1 VGSFLRR
8 AGPIFWFLV
17 IFPMSDE
24 EPEPTSDAEPPALVM
39 PEPRAE
45 VAPDVTLVVPAAP
58 CEVIAT
64 DQAGAPALERAP
76 QPGPVANLGP
86 VLKAVAVLGA
96 TLERRLDG
104 LQAQFDRE
112 VRAEATREKVV
123 DRLHAEL
130 QEYKQDLLLGVLRP
144 VFVDLIQLHDDIG
157 KMVAAHGEAVP
168 GEAVVPRLLEVMRG
182 YQQAIEDI
190 LDRQGVVAYTQD
202 GDTFDPRRQR
212 AVATVPTADPA
223 LARTIAA
230 RLRKGFRTLAGDKV
244 IRAEI
249 VSVYALKR
257 ENSSGA

>member
-1 VGSFLRR
+1 
-8 AGPIFWFLV
+8 
-17 IFPMSDE
+17 
-24 EPEPTSDAEPPALVM
+24 M
-39 PEPRAE
+39 PEPGAD
-45 VAPDVTLVVPAAP
+45 VPPDVTLVVPAQP

-64 DQAGAPALERAP
+64 DQAGVPSAEPPPL
-76 QPGPVANLGP
+76 PGPVADLAP
-86 VLKAVAVLGA
+86 VLEAVAALGA
-96 TLERRLDG
+96 TLERRLDA

-157 KMVAAHGEAVP
+157 KMVAAQGEVEGAVL
-168 GEAVVPRLLEVMRG
+168 RLIEVMQG

-190 LDRQGVVAYTQD
+190 LDRQGVVPYTQD
-202 GDTFDPRRQR
+202 GNTFDPRRQR
-212 AVATVPTADPA
+212 AVATVPTDDPA

-230 RLRKGFRTLAGDKV
+230 RLRKGFRTVAGDKV

-249 VSVYALKR
+249 VSVYALRR
-257 ENSSGA
+257 EHA

>member
-1 VGSFLRR
+1 
-8 AGPIFWFLV
+8 
-17 IFPMSDE
+17 MSDE
-24 EPEPTSDAEPPALVM
+24 EPEPTSDDVPPTLVM
-39 PEPRAE
+39 PEPGAD
-45 VAPDVTLVVPAAP
+45 VPPDVTLVVPAEA

-64 DQAGAPALERAP
+64 DQAVAPSPEPTP
-76 QPGPVANLGP
+76 QPGPAAGLGP
-86 VLKAVAVLGA
+86 VLEAVAALGA
-96 TLERRLDG
+96 TLERRLEA

-157 KMVAAHGEAVP
+157 KMVAAQGEAE
-168 GEAVVPRLLEVMRG
+168 GAVLRLIEVMGG

-190 LDRQGVVAYTQD
+190 LDRQGVVPYTQD
-202 GDTFDPRRQR
+202 GTTFDPRRQR
-212 AVATVPTADPA
+212 AVAAVPTDDPG

-230 RLRKGFRTLAGDKV
+230 RLRKGFRTVAGDKV

-249 VSVYALKR
+249 VSVFALKR
-257 ENSSGA
+257 ESS

>member
-1 VGSFLRR
+1 
-8 AGPIFWFLV
+8 
-17 IFPMSDE
+17 MSDE
-24 EPEPTSDAEPPALVM
+24 PPEEPTDQVPPALVM
-39 PEPRAE
+39 P
-45 VAPDVTLVVPAAP
+45 APQEDAGLDVTYVVPAEP
-58 CEVIAT
+58 CAVVAT
-64 DQAGAPALERAP
+64 DLALPVPVMEPALP
-76 QPGPVANLGP
+76 PGADLGP
-86 VLKAVAVLGA
+86 VLEAVAALGRA
-96 TLERRLDG
+96 LERRLDG
-104 LQAQFDRE
+104 LQSQFDRE

-157 KMVAAHGEAVP
+157 KMVAAHADSGGDGSVS
-168 GEAVVPRLLEVMRG
+168 RLLEVMQG

-190 LDRQGVVAYTQD
+190 LDRQGVVPYMQD

-212 AVATVPTADPA
+212 AVATVTTEDPV

-230 RLRKGFRTLAGDKV
+230 RLRRGFRTLAGDRV

-257 ENSSGA
+257 ESP